1 MSQTDFADQQRRVAA
16 VVAALGLS
24 ANDSASFV
32 TWPTLQPALEP
43 VPYRLS
49 TAQLAELLKHPMC
62 VGAAR
67 RAVLD
72 QLGNR
77 YHRTFADVWE
87 FVRYAEEQKL
97 GLDFIKPPQR
107 PEVVATTP
115 PKP

>member
-1 MSQTDFADQQRRVAA
+1 VSQTDFADQQRRVAA

-43 VPYRLS
+43 VLYRLS

-77 YHRTFADVWE
+77 YHRTFVDQWE
-87 FVRYAEEQKL
+87 FVRYAKEQHLK
-97 GLDFIKPPQR
+97 LDF
-107 PEVVATTP
+107 TTP
-115 PKP
+115 AQQPEPLASAR

>member
-77 YHRTFADVWE
+77 YHRRFPDVWA
-87 FVRYAEEQKL
+87 FVRFVKESL
-97 GLDFIKPPQR
+97 PDIDLTSPPQR
-107 PEVVATTP
+107 PEPAAP
-115 PKP
+115 AR